1 MHCYV
6 THLHVWFFMQQKMI
20 VPFLY
25 NLYFS
30 FMSRKYKF
38 NNNDQMYFVS
48 FAVINWVDL
57 FIRTEY
63 KAVVVKSLSYY
74 IEKKDLKLYAW
85 CIVTNHVHLII
96 GSAGNPLEN
105 IMRDLKRH
113 TSETLHLAI
122 KNNTKESR
130 REWMLSMM
138 ENAGTENSNN
148 LGFQLWQQHN
158 QPIVLDTP
166 KITHQKLDYLHN
178 NPVTA
183 GFVEKPEDWLY
194 SSAKDYYTGTK
205 GMLDII
211 LIDPLIV
218 TV

>member
-1 MHCYV
+1 M
-6 THLHVWFFMQQKMI
+6 
-20 VPFLY
+20 
-25 NLYFS
+25 YFS

-48 FAVINWVDL
+48 FAVINWIDL

-63 KAVVVKSLSYY
+63 KDIIVKSLSYC
-74 IEKKDLKLYAW
+74 IEKKELKLYAW
-85 CIVTNHVHLII
+85 CVMTSHVHLII

-113 TSETLHLAI
+113 SSETLHLSI

-138 ENAGTENSNN
+138 EQAGIENSNN
-148 LGFQLWQQHN
+148 VGFQLWQQHN

-166 KITHQKLDYLHN
+166 KITHQKLDYIHN
-178 NPVTA
+178 NPVVA

-194 SSAKDYYTGTK
+194 SSAKDYYSGTK